1 MTTASGPDPRLF
13 AEGQARDPR
22 FSVVEQWADCVNL
35 PEDDPEHE
43 VEFYHRQMN
52 EELNVL
58 ENCARNLVEF
68 NDVEWS
74 LRKAMARHAAD
85 EARHAAAYKRLYQ
98 QRGGEIGRYPIMNFQ
113 YKILGRIHSLAGRF
127 AVQNRTFEADGLD
140 AVTKAIEEA
149 KAAGDREVQA
159 MYEIQQADEV
169 LHVKYANEWIQKKV
183 ADDPQVVMQVVR
195 SVSQALEGLA
205 WVTARGGGDVTR
217 YPMAVEERIEA
228 GFSRTEAE
236 LAHAKNEERR
246 RAILEA
252 RTSS

>member
-1 MTTASGPDPRLF
+1 MGQDPRLF
-13 AEGQARDPR
+13 GDGPARDPR
-22 FSVVEQWADCVNL
+22 FTVVEQWADCVNL

-43 VEFYHRQMN
+43 IEFYHRQMN

-58 ENCARNLVEF
+58 ENCARNLVQF
-68 NDVEWS
+68 SDVEWG

-85 EARHAAAYKRLYQ
+85 EARHTAAYKRLYER
-98 QRGGEIGRYPIMNFQ
+98 RGGTIGQYPVMNFQ
-113 YKILGRIHSLAGRF
+113 YKILGRIDSLVGRF

-140 AVTKAIEEA
+140 AVTTAIEEA
-149 KAAGDREVQA
+149 KASGDREVQA

-169 LHVKYANEWIQKKV
+169 LHVKYANEWIQKQI
-183 ADDPQVVMQVVR
+183 AADPQVVMEVMR

-205 WVTARGGGDVTR
+205 WVTARGGGDVTK
-217 YPMAVEERIEA
+217 YPMAVEERVEA

-246 RAILEA
+246 RTIREA
-252 RTSS
+252 RSSS